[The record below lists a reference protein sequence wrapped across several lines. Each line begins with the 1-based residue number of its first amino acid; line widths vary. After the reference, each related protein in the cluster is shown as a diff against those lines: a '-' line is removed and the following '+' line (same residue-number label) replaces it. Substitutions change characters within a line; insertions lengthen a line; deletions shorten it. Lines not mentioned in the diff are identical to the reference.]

1 MKYIRHA
8 AQADPDSER
17 GFLPISVIDID
28 TASAVGQGM
37 PSKGFLEIISCLM
50 SPLNG
55 LDNSNNLKSTKC
67 KEQELHVA
75 I

>member
-37 PSKGFLEIISCLM
+37 PSKGFLEIISIVQILL
-50 SPLNG
+50 SDKFLF
-55 LDNSNNLKSTKC
+55 
-67 KEQELHVA
+67 
-75 I
+75 